1 MPMEVTDMQLNRL
14 AQKIEA
20 GLYNVPADKVAEAI
34 LNWINPTAP
43 GAAPQDLAGR
53 GPFPSSSSP

>member
-1 MPMEVTDMQLNRL
+1 MQLNRL